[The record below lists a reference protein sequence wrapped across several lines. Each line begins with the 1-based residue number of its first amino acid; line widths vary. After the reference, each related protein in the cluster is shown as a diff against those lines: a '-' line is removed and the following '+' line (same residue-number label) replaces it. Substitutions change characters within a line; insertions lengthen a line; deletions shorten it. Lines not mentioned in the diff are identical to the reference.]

1 MNALGFI
8 GGFFP
13 LVVLVLIIVG
23 IVSLVRRKGKD
34 QEEPGIGTVRRIYYY
49 GLSFVALMLA
59 ANGIVLL
66 ISNLADLI
74 SGENVISGGE
84 IELALGLALT
94 LVGTPVWLVFWNL
107 ARRSVREFP
116 AETRSLARKGYI
128 YLVLAVSL
136 SIAVVGFTSFLTRL
150 LELSSFEANPIAS
163 FIVWGGLFAFHWR
176 IESLEGQTS
185 DLVKSVRRLYV
196 YLASLLGL
204 VLLTVGIS
212 TVLFLFLR
220 EAYDALFTTT
230 AFLRRDS
237 GLWNDTMRNG
247 IAMAIVGGPVWWW
260 HWYRVSRGDTESVL
274 RQVYLH
280 LFAILGG
287 AITVV
292 VSLSVLIFR
301 LLEWGIGG
309 PELSGAAVHFG
320 FLSGTIAALV
330 TGGGLWGYHWSIAR
344 SEARITA
351 GRLLAAR
358 RVYRHVMAAL
368 GLATLAVGLVFLFSL
383 FLDLVVPQGREEF
396 IGTDWWRGSLALT
409 ITLLMVG
416 APLWG
421 YYWLGAQ
428 REVLMRASEERT
440 ALSRRVFIYTTF
452 GISILATLGS
462 LSFVLYSLFQ
472 GMLEG
477 SISLEIFRNV
487 KWGIGVLL
495 TAGTISVYYWLVLK
509 ADRKALPP
517 VPEEAPTPPPTIQ
530 KEVTVLATDEAL
542 PIVRR
547 LEARLGYAVSLR
559 QRQDAGAGIPILT
572 DEELES
578 VLERIAQAPSAK
590 VMLTI
595 DASGVQVIPF
605 DEA

>member
-1 MNALGFI
+1 MEALGII

-13 LVVLVLIIVG
+13 LVVLILIIAGV
-23 IVSLVRRKGKD
+23 IALVRRKGKG

-66 ISNLADLI
+66 VSNLVDLA
-74 SGENVISGGE
+74 SGEKVISGGE
-84 IELALGLALT
+84 FELALGLALT
-94 LVGTPVWLVFWNL
+94 LVGTPVWLLFWNL

-116 AETRSLARKGYI
+116 VETRSLARKGYI
-128 YLVLAVSL
+128 YLVLVVSL
-136 SIAVVGFTSFLTRL
+136 VMAVIGFTSFLTWL

-163 FIVWGGLFAFHWR
+163 SIVWGALFLFHWR

-185 DLVKSVRRLYV
+185 ELVRSVRRLYV

-204 VLLTVGIS
+204 AMLTIGVGII
-212 TVLFLFLR
+212 LHHLLR
-220 EAYDALFTTT
+220 EAYDALFVTTSDVW
-230 AFLRRDS
+230 RDS
-237 GLWNDTMRNG
+237 ALWNDIMRTG

-260 HWYRVSRGDTESVL
+260 HWLRVSRGDTESVL

-292 VSLSVLIFR
+292 VALSVLVFR

-309 PELSGAAVHFG
+309 PELPGAATHFE

-344 SEARITA
+344 SEARITV
-351 GRLLAAR
+351 GRLLAAQ

-383 FLDLVVPQGREEF
+383 FLDLVVPQGRDEF

-416 APLWG
+416 TPLWG

-428 REVLMRASEERT
+428 REVLERASEERT
-440 ALSRRVFIYTTF
+440 ALSRRVFIYATF

-477 SISLEIFRNV
+477 SISLEIFRDV

-495 TAGTISVYYWLVLK
+495 TAGTISV
-509 ADRKALPP
+509 
-517 VPEEAPTPPPTIQ
+517 
-530 KEVTVLATDEAL
+530 
-542 PIVRR
+542 
-547 LEARLGYAVSLR
+547 
-559 QRQDAGAGIPILT
+559 
-572 DEELES
+572 
-578 VLERIAQAPSAK
+578 
-590 VMLTI
+590 
-595 DASGVQVIPF
+595 
-605 DEA
+605 

>member
-1 MNALGFI
+1 M
-8 GGFFP
+8 
-13 LVVLVLIIVG
+13 
-23 IVSLVRRKGKD
+23 
-34 QEEPGIGTVRRIYYY
+34 
-49 GLSFVALMLA
+49 
-59 ANGIVLL
+59 
-66 ISNLADLI
+66 
-74 SGENVISGGE
+74 
-84 IELALGLALT
+84 
-94 LVGTPVWLVFWNL
+94 
-107 ARRSVREFP
+107 
-116 AETRSLARKGYI
+116 
-128 YLVLAVSL
+128 AVSGL
-136 SIAVVGFTSFLTRL
+136 TSFLTWL
-150 LELSSFEANPIAS
+150 LELSSFEANPIATS
-163 FIVWGGLFAFHWR
+163 IVWGGLFLFHWH
-176 IESLEGQTS
+176 IESLEGQPS

-204 VLLTVGIS
+204 ILLTVGLS
-212 TVLFLFLR
+212 TVLFLLLR
-220 EAYDALFTTT
+220 EAYDALFVTTP
-230 AFLRRDS
+230 LIWRDS
-237 GLWNDTMRNG
+237 GLWNNMMRNG

-292 VSLSVLIFR
+292 ASLSILLFR
-301 LLEWGIGG
+301 LLEWGVGG
-309 PELSGAAVHFG
+309 PGLPGASAHFE
-320 FLSGTIAALV
+320 FLPGTIAALV
-330 TGGGLWGYHWSIAR
+330 TGGGLWGYHWAIAR

-383 FLDLVVPQGREEF
+383 FLDLIVPQGREEF
-396 IGTDWWRGSLALT
+396 IGTDWWRSSLALT

-416 APLWG
+416 VPLWSF
-421 YYWLGAQ
+421 YWLGAQ
-428 REVLMRASEERT
+428 REVLRGASEERT
-440 ALSRRVFIYTTF
+440 ALSRRVFIYATF

-477 SISLEIFRNV
+477 SISLEIFQDV

-509 ADRKALPP
+509 ADRRALPS
-517 VPEEAPTPPPTIQ
+517 VPEEAPIPPPAIQ
-530 KEVTVLATDEAL
+530 KEVTVLATEGAL
-542 PIVRR
+542 PIVRM

-559 QRQDAGAGIPILT
+559 QRQDAGVGIPTLT
-572 DEELES
+572 DEEMES
-578 VLERIAQAPSAK
+578 VLERIAQAASAK